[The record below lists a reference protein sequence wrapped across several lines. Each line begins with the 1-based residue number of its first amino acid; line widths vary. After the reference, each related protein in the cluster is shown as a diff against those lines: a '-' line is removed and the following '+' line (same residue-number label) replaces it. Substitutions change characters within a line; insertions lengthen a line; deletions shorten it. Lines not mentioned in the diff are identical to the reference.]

1 MVPEECQ
8 FTKEHEWVFV
18 EEGNV
23 AVIGISDYAA
33 SELGDIVYIE
43 LPEVG
48 SHVKQMDPI
57 GTIEAVKTV
66 ADIFSPV
73 SGEIVAVN
81 TDAVSAPEI
90 VNKDPYED
98 GWFVKIKMND
108 PGELDVLF
116 DHSEYT
122 EFLGEQEAADA
133 DEDDMEEEEE

>member
-116 DHSEYT
+116 DHNEYT